1 LIRSCGRVRTNRE
14 RGYALVAAMVL
25 AVLYFALIELLL
37 LDSSR
42 ELAEARR
49 FRSQIVALTLAEN
62 GAELAAVDL
71 ASPART
77 MHEGRLEDSQGKMEG
92 RMAKTADGH
101 FDIEAKGE
109 ATGVTPVRATVRV
122 RGRLVGS
129 VVRIQ
134 YTQHTP

>member
-1 LIRSCGRVRTNRE
+1 MRTNRE
-14 RGYALVAAMVL
+14 RGYALIAAMIL

-49 FRSQIVALTLAEN
+49 FRAQIVALTLAEN

-71 ASPART
+71 ASPGRT
-77 MHEGRLEDSQGKMEG
+77 MQEGRLDDSQGRMEG
-92 RMAKTADGH
+92 RMTKTSGAQ

-109 ATGVTPVRATVRV
+109 TTGVTPVRATVHV
-122 RGRLVGS
+122 RGRLIGTE
-129 VVRIQ
+129 VRIQ